1 MMEEIVFQASHRDVI
16 GKQVKALRREGKL
29 PAVLYGHRIEPM
41 PVSLDARDAGR
52 VLPTV
57 TSSLLVVVDVDG
69 ERHNALVREKQR
81 DPVQGN
87 LLHVDFLVVSMTEKL
102 RAHVVI
108 ELEGDAPA
116 IREFNGALVTG
127 TEELEVECLPQDLPE
142 RFTVDLSVLEEIGDS
157 IHVKDLQIPSGV
169 EVLTD
174 LEDLVVLVTSQAAE
188 EEEEEEVEEEL
199 EEEEGEPEVIER
211 GKREEEEEEY

>member
-1 MMEEIVFQASHRDVI
+1 MEEIVFQASRRDVI
-16 GKQVKALRREGKL
+16 GKQVRALRREGKL

-41 PVSLDARDAGR
+41 PVYLDARDAGR

-102 RAHVVI
+102 RARVVI

-157 IHVKDLQIPSGV
+157 IHVKDLQIPSAV

-174 LEDLVVLVTSQAAE
+174 LEELVVLVTSQAAE
-188 EEEEEEVEEEL
+188 EEEEEVEEEEL

>member
-1 MMEEIVFQASHRDVI
+1 MEEIVFQATHRDVI

-52 VLPTV
+52 VLPSI
-57 TSSLLVVVDVDG
+57 TSSHLVVVDVDG
-69 ERHNALVREKQR
+69 ERLNALVREKQR

-102 RAHVVI
+102 RARVVI

-142 RFTVDLSVLEEIGDS
+142 RFTVDLSVLKEIGDS
-157 IHVKDLQIPSGV
+157 IHVKDLQIPSVV

-174 LEDLVVLVTSQAAE
+174 PEELVVLVTSQAAE
-188 EEEEEEVEEEL
+188 EVEEEEAVEEEL
-199 EEEEGEPEVIER
+199 EGEGEPEVIER
-211 GKREEEEEEY
+211 GKREEEEEY

>member
-1 MMEEIVFQASHRDVI
+1 MMEEIVFQANRRDVI

-29 PAVLYGHRIEPM
+29 PAILYGYRIEPI
-41 PVSLDARDAGR
+41 PVSLDAREAGR
-52 VLPTV
+52 VLPMV
-57 TSSLLVVVDVDG
+57 TSSHLVVVDVDG

-81 DPVQGN
+81 DPVQGT
-87 LLHVDFLVVSMTEKL
+87 LLHVDFMVVSMTEKL
-102 RAHVVI
+102 RANVVI

-142 RFTVDLSVLEEIGDS
+142 RITVDLSILKEIGDS
-157 IHVKDLQIPSGV
+157 IHVKDLVFPASV

-174 LEDLVVLVTSQAAE
+174 PEELVVLVTSQAAE
-188 EEEEEEVEEEL
+188 EVEEEVEEEEL
-199 EEEEGEPEVIER
+199 EEEGEPEVIER
-211 GKREEEEEEY
+211 GKKEEEEEY

>member
-1 MMEEIVFQASHRDVI
+1 MEQIVFQATHRDVI

-29 PAVLYGHRIEPM
+29 PAVLYGHRIEPI

-81 DPVQGN
+81 DPVHGN

-102 RAHVVI
+102 RARVVI

-142 RFTVDLSVLEEIGDS
+142 RFTVDLSVLKEIGDS

-174 LEDLVVLVTSQAAE
+174 LEELVVLVTSQAAE
-188 EEEEEEVEEEL
+188 EEEEEAEEEEL
-199 EEEEGEPEVIER
+199 EEEGEPEVIER
-211 GKREEEEEEY
+211 GKREEEEEE